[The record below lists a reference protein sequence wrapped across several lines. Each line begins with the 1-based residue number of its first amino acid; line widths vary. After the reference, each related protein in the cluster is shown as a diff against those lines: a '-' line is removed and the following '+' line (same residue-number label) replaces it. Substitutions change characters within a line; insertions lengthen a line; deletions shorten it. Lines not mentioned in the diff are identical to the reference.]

1 MDSQVFFS
9 SCSGT
14 CLVSFF
20 FFSSCQRLSLTVLPL
35 DHRTSYHFN
44 HSRREKRE
52 LPGVRDAATCLGRAV
67 GRRRPAWCFRRA
79 VTERAQA
86 PEATRPPVT
95 GHAPGAPVR
104 HPHSSLSFPFSPPA
118 AYAVKC
124 LGRQRMPSGP
134 NSCFSFGKDTL
145 LQRGSPDLKAEGD
158 FRGLRD

>member
-86 PEATRPPVT
+86 PEATCPPVT

-118 AYAVKC
+118 AYTVKC
-124 LGRQRMPSGP
+124 LGRQRM
-134 NSCFSFGKDTL
+134 SFGKDTL